1 MVSRASLDGRA
12 CCSLHGDAAGD
23 EIQPAFCSPSL
34 GVGLCLHREGP
45 FFFFFF
51 LIHIKRP
58 HEPAAALSREFAALD
73 SLHVS
78 HASGLAAVPSIPGS
92 SPPPPFMPLPR
103 PLLTLLY

>member
-1 MVSRASLDGRA
+1 MVARVVPCTVMRQGMKSSPRFAP
-12 CCSLHGDAAGD
+12 
-23 EIQPAFCSPSL
+23 PALVWGFVYTEKVL
-34 GVGLCLHREGP
+34 